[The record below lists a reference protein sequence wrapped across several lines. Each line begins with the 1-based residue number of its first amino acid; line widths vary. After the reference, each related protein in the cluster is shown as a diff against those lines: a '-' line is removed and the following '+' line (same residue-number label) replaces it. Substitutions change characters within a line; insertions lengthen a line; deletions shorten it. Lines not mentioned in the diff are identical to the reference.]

1 MRKLLV
7 LPLFAGVVALSSCS
21 AFSISVDGA
30 KDILQNILNV
40 ATTNGK
46 YIGGKYLTR
55 HSTLSNI
62 TYDLETAIVE
72 EHRTDNYY
80 YFDLENNYFRLDS
93 ISLDKITEYTGVEN
107 EKRVEIDYYLY
118 VLNGY
123 IYNTVVTT
131 VNKVE
136 SDKTVVRTAVSVDS
150 MKAFQATVDSYYADF
165 ISVFETA
172 VVLTEEVLNQPE
184 QDINAIDA
192 TLSSFSPSSL
202 SVLTKDLVENL
213 NIYIDFRY
221 SLLNAFEVFNR
232 DTHELYT
239 EDLSYRSF
247 DLNFER

>member
-1 MRKLLV
+1 
-7 LPLFAGVVALSSCS
+7 
-21 AFSISVDGA
+21 
-30 KDILQNILNV
+30 
-40 ATTNGK
+40 
-46 YIGGKYLTR
+46 
-55 HSTLSNI
+55 
-62 TYDLETAIVE
+62 
-72 EHRTDNYY
+72 
-80 YFDLENNYFRLDS
+80 
-93 ISLDKITEYTGVEN
+93 
-107 EKRVEIDYYLY
+107 
-118 VLNGY
+118 
-123 IYNTVVTT
+123 
-131 VNKVE
+131 
-136 SDKTVVRTAVSVDS
+136 

>member
-1 MRKLLV
+1 M
-7 LPLFAGVVALSSCS
+7 F
-21 AFSISVDGA
+21 
-30 KDILQNILNV
+30 
-40 ATTNGK
+40 
-46 YIGGKYLTR
+46 Y
-55 HSTLSNI
+55 
-62 TYDLETAIVE
+62 
-72 EHRTDNYY
+72 
-80 YFDLENNYFRLDS
+80 
-93 ISLDKITEYTGVEN
+93 
-107 EKRVEIDYYLY
+107 
-118 VLNGY
+118 GY

-192 TLSSFSPSSL
+192 NLSSFSPSNL